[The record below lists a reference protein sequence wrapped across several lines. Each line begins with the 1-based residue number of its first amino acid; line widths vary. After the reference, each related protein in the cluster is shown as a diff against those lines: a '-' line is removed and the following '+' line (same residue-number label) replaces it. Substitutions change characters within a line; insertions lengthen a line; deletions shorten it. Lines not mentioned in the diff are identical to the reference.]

1 MKFSWV
7 NSIAERACPPN
18 RCAKVRRLHW
28 ALNNPLFAGMQII
41 MHTSDISPW
50 KHHHD
55 FCGDFTA
62 AEKSTRR
69 VLILTAVMMVVEI
82 IGGMKLHSMALFADG
97 WHMGTHVAAF
107 FITVGAYAFARRHAK
122 DTRYSFGTGKV
133 AVLGAFTSAIIL
145 GGIAVFMVSESV
157 NRLLHPLP
165 IHFNEAIA
173 VACLG
178 LTVNIVSALM
188 LRDCHGHHHH
198 HAHDEAHAHTD
209 GHHHDL
215 NLKSAYIHVIADA
228 VTSLLAIVALTGG
241 KFFGWTWLDPVMGI
255 VGSGVIAQWAYSL
268 VQDTKIILLDKEP
281 EDSDLNEE
289 IHKAIESDGDSAIA
303 DLHIWQIGVKKFAAI
318 ISVVAHEP
326 KSPSAYKERLKEH
339 EELVHVT
346 VEVQQCEHQ
355 SSDSRAA
362 VHG

>member
-1 MKFSWV
+1 
-7 NSIAERACPPN
+7 
-18 RCAKVRRLHW
+18 
-28 ALNNPLFAGMQII
+28 MQII
-41 MHTSDISPW
+41 MHALDLSPW

-62 AEKSTRR
+62 AEKNARR

-82 IGGMKLHSMALFADG
+82 VGGMKLHSMALFADG

-122 DTRYSFGTGKV
+122 NSRYSFGTGKV

-145 GGIAVFMVSESV
+145 GGIAIFMATESV

-173 VACLG
+173 VACVG
-178 LTVNIVSALM
+178 LIVNVVSALM
-188 LRDCHGHHHH
+188 LKDSHHHH
-198 HAHDEAHAHTD
+198 DHGHDHGHSHGSD
-209 GHHHDL
+209 YGHHYDL

-241 KFFGWTWLDPVMGI
+241 KLFGWTWLDPVMGI
-255 VGSGVIAQWAYSL
+255 VGSCVIAQWAYSL
-268 VQDTKIILLDKEP
+268 VQDTKVILLDKEP

-289 IHKAIESDGDSAIA
+289 IRNAIESDGDSAIA

-318 ISVVAHEP
+318 ISIVAH
-326 KSPSAYKERLKEH
+326 SPRSPAAYKQLLKQH
-339 EELVHVT
+339 EELVHIT
-346 VEVQQCEHQ
+346 VEVQQCEHK
-355 SSDSRAA
+355 SSDLRSAA
-362 VHG
+362 HPV

>member
-1 MKFSWV
+1 
-7 NSIAERACPPN
+7 
-18 RCAKVRRLHW
+18 
-28 ALNNPLFAGMQII
+28 
-41 MHTSDISPW
+41 MHTLDISPW

-107 FITVGAYAFARRHAK
+107 LITVGAYAFARRHAK
-122 DTRYSFGTGKV
+122 NTHYSFGTGKV

-145 GGIAVFMVSESV
+145 GSIAVFMVSESV
-157 NRLLHPLP
+157 NRLLNPVE
-165 IHFNEAIA
+165 IHFKEAIA

-178 LTVNIVSALM
+178 LIVNVVSALM
-188 LRDCHGHHHH
+188 LKDCHGHEHPHHGDD
-198 HAHDEAHAHTD
+198 HAHSHDHDHS
-209 GHHHDL
+209 HHHDL

-228 VTSLLAIVALTGG
+228 ATSVLAIIALTGG
-241 KFFGWTWLDPVMGI
+241 KFFGWNWLDPVMGI
-255 VGSGVIAQWAYSL
+255 VGSCVIAQWAYSL

-281 EDSDLNEE
+281 EDSDLNKE

-318 ISVVAHEP
+318 ISVVAHSP
-326 KSPSAYKERLKEH
+326 KSPSAYKELLKQH

-346 VEVQQCEHQ
+346 VEVQQCEHK
-355 SSDSRAA
+355 SSDLRPSAQHA
-362 VHG
+362 

>member
-1 MKFSWV
+1 
-7 NSIAERACPPN
+7 
-18 RCAKVRRLHW
+18 
-28 ALNNPLFAGMQII
+28 
-41 MHTSDISPW
+41 MHTLDLSRW

-62 AEKSTRR
+62 AEKRTRR

-107 FITVGAYAFARRHAK
+107 FITVGAYTFARRHAK
-122 DTRYSFGTGKV
+122 NARYSFGTGKV

-145 GGIAVFMVSESV
+145 GAIAIFMVSESV

-165 IHFNEAIA
+165 IQFGEAIA
-173 VACLG
+173 VACVG
-178 LTVNIVSALM
+178 LTVNVVSALI
-188 LRDCHGHHHH
+188 LKDSHHHH
-198 HAHDEAHAHTD
+198 HGDDPAHDHS
-209 GHHHDL
+209 HHHDL

-228 VTSLLAIVALTGG
+228 ATSLLAIVALTGG

-255 VGSGVIAQWAYSL
+255 VGSCVIAQWAYSL

-281 EDSDLNEE
+281 EDCDLNEE

-303 DLHIWQIGVKKFAAI
+303 DLHIWQIGAKKFAAI
-318 ISVVAHEP
+318 ISIVGHEP

-346 VEVQQCEHQ
+346 VEVQRCEHKGA
-355 SSDSRAA
+355 DLRAA
-362 VHG
+362 TQHA